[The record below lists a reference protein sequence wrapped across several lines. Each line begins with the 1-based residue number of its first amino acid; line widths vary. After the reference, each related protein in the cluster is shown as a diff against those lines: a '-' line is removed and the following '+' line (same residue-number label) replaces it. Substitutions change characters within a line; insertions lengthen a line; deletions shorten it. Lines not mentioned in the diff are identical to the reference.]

1 MKSVDQLAKELGKS
15 PRWVRMQAM
24 HGRYNAIKV
33 SDTWIILEEHEVLV
47 DLTKVS
53 ETMKKALLALRDR
66 QRKVNILKDV
76 ETSSELPPAM

>member
-1 MKSVDQLAKELGKS
+1 MKSVEQLAKELGKS

-24 HGRYNAIKV
+24 NGRYNAIKV
-33 SDTWIILEEHEVLV
+33 SDTWIILEEHEVLI

-53 ETMKKALLALRDR
+53 ETMRKALLALRDR
-66 QRKVNILKDV
+66 QRKVNVFKDV